1 MTHLDI
7 TLSRFAKR
15 HAGPAFVALSVGALS
30 IGALSLSGHAMA
42 QEHTLRVASVASP
55 GNIDYDYLEELAR
68 KVTERTDGRIAF
80 KTFHGS
86 QLGSIKEQISSVS
99 SGAIDMTLHDFA
111 ALSPYVEDISL
122 FNAPYIYRDGA
133 HALTATDPQDSE
145 VMADFNE
152 QIIETGNIRILGGL
166 YRGARQLTANFAVYG
181 PEDLEGEKIRGVPLP
196 IWTTMLKGMGAIPT
210 PVEWAEVPSALATG
224 LVVGQE
230 NPLSGIVKTKIYEV
244 QPYVM
249 ITGHMQSVLGLFINE
264 GTWQALSEEDR
275 EIMRS
280 VVDEME
286 QWSLDR
292 VQQEEEAL
300 KEELR
305 GEGVTVIEAD
315 DGLKTEEF
323 RDAVLQQ
330 VEEDFPQWTDD
341 IERIGAID

>member
-1 MTHLDI
+1 MIEFNYRL
-7 TLSRFAKR
+7 AKR
-15 HAGPAFVALSVGALS
+15 LANAALTALTASALTAAVPTGGEAHA
-30 IGALSLSGHAMA
+30 
-42 QEHTLRVASVASP
+42 QDHTLRVASVASE
-55 GNIDYDYLEELAR
+55 GNIDYEYLEELAR
-68 KVTERTDGRIAF
+68 RVTERTDGRIEF
-80 KTFHGS
+80 NLFHGS

-111 ALSPYVEDISL
+111 ALASYVEDIAL

-152 QIIETGNIRILGGL
+152 QVIEAGDIRILGGL

-181 PEDLEGEKIRGVPLP
+181 PDDLKGEKIRGVPLP
-196 IWTTMLKGMGAIPT
+196 IWTTMLEGMGAIPT

-230 NPLSGIVKTKIYEV
+230 NPLAGIYQTKIYEV

-264 GTWQALSEEDR
+264 DSWQSLSEQDR
-275 EIMRS
+275 EVFRD

-292 VQQEEEAL
+292 VASEEEAI
-300 KEELR
+300 KKQLR
-305 GEGVTVIEAD
+305 DEGVTVIEPE
-315 DGLKTEEF
+315 DGLRNEEF
-323 RDAVLQQ
+323 RQAVLEK
-330 VEEDFPQWTDD
+330 VAEDFPQWTDD
-341 IERIGAID
+341 IERIRAID